1 MVEIYKEQ
9 MIDLLTL
16 KSILTGDH
24 LKDGYNT
31 KTTSKKITLKEKP
44 EMDGTITTYIDGLTC
59 AKINS

>member
-16 KSILTGDH
+16 QNILTGDH

-31 KTTSKKITLKEKP
+31 KTTKKKINLKEK
-44 EMDGTITTYIDGLTC
+44 
-59 AKINS
+59 

>member
-1 MVEIYKEQ
+1 

-16 KSILTGDH
+16 RSILTGDH

-59 AKINS
+59 ASINS